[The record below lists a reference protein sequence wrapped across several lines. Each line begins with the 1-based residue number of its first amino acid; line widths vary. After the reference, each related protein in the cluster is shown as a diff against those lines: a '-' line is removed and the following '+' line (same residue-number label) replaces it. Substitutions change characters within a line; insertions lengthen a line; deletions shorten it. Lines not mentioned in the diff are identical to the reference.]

1 MIWSGQNI
9 NRCFAISTSSNEVVI
24 GQGFYENLAKNDLS
38 LIVGVHLSSTSS
50 IWEKIWKD
58 KKQNKKYTNI
68 KR

>member
-24 GQGFYENLAKNDLS
+24 GQGFYGNLAKSDLI

-50 IWEKIWKD
+50 IWEKNLKGQEMI
-58 KKQNKKYTNI
+58 
-68 KR
+68 

>member
-24 GQGFYENLAKNDLS
+24 GQGFYENLAKSDLI

-50 IWEKIWKD
+50 IWEKNLKGQEMI
-58 KKQNKKYTNI
+58 
-68 KR
+68 